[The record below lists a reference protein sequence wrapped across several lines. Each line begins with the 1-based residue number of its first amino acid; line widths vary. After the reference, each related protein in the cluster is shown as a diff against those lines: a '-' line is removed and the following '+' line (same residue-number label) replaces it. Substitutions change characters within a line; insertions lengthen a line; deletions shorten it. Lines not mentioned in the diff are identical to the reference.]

1 MSKEESAS
9 SRYSACKFL
18 SKTDN
23 FEYCGLNLSKNGFR
37 AKNGFRD
44 LGLEIQKSNIWI
56 KISILEMLCV
66 SIFRQ
71 NGNFLLFRP
80 KFAQKL
86 NLRSEFQN
94 FKFGFGITT
103 SIYHVCQLSVK
114 MENFE
119 FFSLSLEKLPNY
131 MRYFGCN
138 NVESVARA
146 GWRLE
151 WARWR

>member
-1 MSKEESAS
+1 
-9 SRYSACKFL
+9 
-18 SKTDN
+18 
-23 FEYCGLNLSKNGFR
+23 
-37 AKNGFRD
+37 
-44 LGLEIQKSNIWI
+44 
-56 KISILEMLCV
+56 MLCV

-103 SIYHVCQLSVK
+103 SIYHVCQFSVK

-131 MRYFGCN
+131 MRYFGCK
-138 NVESVARA
+138 NVESVAESWVEVGMSQMEVDGA
-146 GWRLE
+146 GWSWMEVDRVG
-151 WARWR
+151 WRWMEVDRVGWRWMELGEGGCTVQQYPFLLQFLFLNDFLMFYSIY